1 MARRLTDHSVL
12 TFDCYGTLIDWETG
26 IWDALQP
33 LLAANPTADPARSH
47 VLDAF
52 DRFEAAQQAA
62 TPTLPYPGVLE
73 CVHRSLAED
82 FSLATSA
89 ELDAAFG
96 ASVRSWPAFPDS
108 ADSLLYLATR
118 FDLVILSN
126 VDRAGFAAS
135 NARLGV
141 DFDAIYTA
149 EDIGSYKPNPANF
162 EYLLEHLATDLGH
175 SKADVLHTAQSIRH
189 DHVPARRIGLDN
201 AWIDRQRRS
210 EAGESVHQDGLPA
223 FEHVFFSMAQMVT
236 AVEDESHTD

>member
-33 LLAANPTADPARSH
+33 LLAANPTADPSRRH
-47 VLDAF
+47 VLGAF

-96 ASVRSWPAFPDS
+96 ASVPSWPAFPDS

-189 DHVPARRIGLDN
+189 DHVPARRIGLDT

-210 EAGESVHQDGLPA
+210 EAGESVHQDRLPA

>member
-1 MARRLTDHSVL
+1 MTRRLTEHSVL

-33 LLAANPTADPARSH
+33 LFAANPPADPSRRHA
-47 VLDAF
+47 LDAF
-52 DRFEAAQQAA
+52 DRFEAAQQAT
-62 TPTLPYPGVLE
+62 TPTLPYPGILE
-73 CVHRSLAED
+73 RVHRSLAED
-82 FSLATSA
+82 FELETSA

-96 ASVRSWPAFPDS
+96 ASVPSWPAFPDS
-108 ADSLLYLATR
+108 ADALLYLATR

-149 EDIGSYKPNPANF
+149 EDIGSYKPDLANF
-162 EYLLEHLATDLGH
+162 EYLLGRLATDLGH

-210 EAGESVHQDGLPA
+210 EVGESANQDRLPA
-223 FEHVFFSMAQMVT
+223 FDHVFFSMAEMVA
-236 AVEDESHTD
+236 AVEAESPTG

>member
-33 LLAANPTADPARSH
+33 LLAANPTADPARRH

-96 ASVRSWPAFPDS
+96 ASVPSWPAFPDS

-175 SKADVLHTAQSIRH
+175 SKADVLHTAQGIRH

>member
-33 LLAANPTADPARSH
+33 LLAANPTADPARRH

-96 ASVRSWPAFPDS
+96 ASVPSWPAFPDS

-162 EYLLEHLATDLGH
+162 EYLLEHLTTDLGH

>member
-26 IWDALQP
+26 IWEALQP
-33 LLAANPTADPARSH
+33 LLAANPTADPPRRH
-47 VLDAF
+47 VLGAF
-52 DRFEAAQQAA
+52 DRFEAAQQAD

-96 ASVRSWPAFPDS
+96 ASVPSWPAFPDS

>member
-33 LLAANPTADPARSH
+33 LLAANPPADHSRRH
-47 VLDAF
+47 VLGAF

-82 FSLATSA
+82 FSLETSA

-96 ASVRSWPAFPDS
+96 ASVPSWPAFPDS

-135 NARLGV
+135 NASLGV

-162 EYLLEHLATDLGH
+162 EYLLRRLATDLGH
-175 SKADVLHTAQSIRH
+175 SKADVLHTAQGVLH

-210 EAGESVHQDGLPA
+210 EAGESGDQERLPA
-223 FEHVFFSMAQMVT
+223 FDHVFFSMAEMVV
-236 AVEDESHTD
+236 AVEDESPAD

>member
-1 MARRLTDHSVL
+1 MARRLTHHSGL

-26 IWDALQP
+26 IWEALQP
-33 LLAANPTADPARSH
+33 LRAANPTADPPRRH

-96 ASVRSWPAFPDS
+96 ASVPSWPAFPDS

-141 DFDAIYTA
+141 DFDAISTA

-210 EAGESVHQDGLPA
+210 EAGESVDQDRLPA

>member
-1 MARRLTDHSVL
+1 M
-12 TFDCYGTLIDWETG
+12 
-26 IWDALQP
+26 P
-33 LLAANPTADPARSH
+33 
-47 VLDAF
+47 
-52 DRFEAAQQAA
+52 
-62 TPTLPYPGVLE
+62 
-73 CVHRSLAED
+73 
-82 FSLATSA
+82 
-89 ELDAAFG
+89 
-96 ASVRSWPAFPDS
+96 SWPAFPDS

-118 FDLVILSN
+118 FDLVVLSN

>member
-33 LLAANPTADPARSH
+33 LLAANPPADPSRRH
-47 VLDAF
+47 VLGAF

-96 ASVRSWPAFPDS
+96 ASVPSWPAFPDS

-126 VDRAGFAAS
+126 VDRVGFAAS

-175 SKADVLHTAQSIRH
+175 SKADVLHTAQGIRH

-210 EAGESVHQDGLPA
+210 EAGESVDQDRLPS

>member
-33 LLAANPTADPARSH
+33 LLAANPTADPARRH

-96 ASVRSWPAFPDS
+96 ASVPSWPAFPDS

-162 EYLLEHLATDLGH
+162 EYLLEHLATDLGY
-175 SKADVLHTAQSIRH
+175 SKADVLHTAQGIRH

-210 EAGESVHQDGLPA
+210 EAGESVDQDRLPS

-236 AVEDESHTD
+236 AVEDESPTD

>member
-82 FSLATSA
+82 LSLATSA

-96 ASVRSWPAFPDS
+96 ASVPSWPAFPDS

>member
-33 LLAANPTADPARSH
+33 LLAANPTADPARRH

-96 ASVRSWPAFPDS
+96 ASVPSWPAFPDS